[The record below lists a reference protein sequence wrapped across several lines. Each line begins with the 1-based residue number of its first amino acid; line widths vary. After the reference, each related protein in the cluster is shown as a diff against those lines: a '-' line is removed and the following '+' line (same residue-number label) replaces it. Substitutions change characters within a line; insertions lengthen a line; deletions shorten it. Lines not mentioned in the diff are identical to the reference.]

1 MMFGDPLADEDDDL
15 DDFDPS
21 DFSAMI
27 NFKNPKK

>member
-21 DFSAMI
+21 DIAAI
-27 NFKNPKK
+27 VNFRIKK